1 MPVQSQILAK
11 TGSKKV
17 IHRIIEI
24 RTNVGGSVFTYGME
38 SNEAQGGEDTHEPEP
53 TLAAVVA
60 DTCSA
65 MLDAVAV
72 IDRIEAKQDA
82 WKVEFIDQA
91 RQIAEMTNH
100 GIVTVGST
108 LTEGKQREMVRRS
121 FVAEV
126 ACVLRV
132 PEPTAGQLIDDSEAL
147 MHRLP
152 LTLRALRDGEISLR
166 HARVIVDNVST
177 LDQHT
182 AQVLE
187 ETALPYAKTLTV
199 SRFSHKAR
207 ILRERLDAESIV
219 ERTTRSAKDRRVE
232 FLPARDG
239 MAWFSL
245 YTTAPEAL
253 ALFTGVRETA
263 MRLQNKNETRTLAQL
278 AADVCADALAAGL
291 DSGRSSSDNAQ
302 ATTASTNPDR
312 RTAFSR
318 ITSTVV
324 VTVPVQTLMGQSDEP
339 GDLAGYGPIDPE
351 TARRLAGQSRTW
363 MRLLTDPDTGAPL
376 SLGRVKY
383 KPTKQMRAYLTLR
396 DGTCRFEG
404 CNRQSR
410 QCEID
415 HTRAW
420 EHGGPTDCDN
430 LAHLCPKHHRLKH
443 ETTWRVK
450 QRGGGSLE
458 WTSPDGRTYMTEPEM
473 TFSTPRS
480 ARESKIPPPPRV
492 NIAQPRAYPR
502 SSPPTH
508 SQAPSQA
515 SPPRESQAA
524 PRADPDE
531 SPPF

>member
-1 MPVQSQILAK
+1 MVLTS
-11 TGSKKV
+11 
-17 IHRIIEI
+17 
-24 RTNVGGSVFTYGME
+24 GME
-38 SNEAQGGEDTHEPEP
+38 STDAPGRKARHDPEK
-53 TLAAVVA
+53 TLTAVVA

-65 MLDAVAV
+65 MLDAVAI

-82 WKVEFIDQA
+82 WKIEFIDQA
-91 RQIAEMTNH
+91 RQIAEMTSH

-108 LTEGKQREMVRRS
+108 LTAAKQREMVRRS

-126 ACVLRV
+126 ACVLRL
-132 PEPTAGQLIDDSEAL
+132 PESTACQLIDDAAAL

-166 HARVIVDNVST
+166 HARVIVDNIST

-187 ETALPYAKTLTV
+187 ETALPFAKTLTV

-207 ILRERLDAESIV
+207 ILRERLDAGSIV
-219 ERTTRSAKDRRVE
+219 ARMTRSAKDRRVE

-253 ALFTGVRETA
+253 SLFTGVRETA
-263 MRLQNKNETRTLAQL
+263 MRLQNKDETRTLAQL
-278 AADVCADALAAGL
+278 AADVCADGLAAGL
-291 DSGRSSSDNAQ
+291 DSGCSSSDNAR
-302 ATTASTNPDR
+302 AATASTHPER

-318 ITSTVV
+318 ISPTVI

-339 GDLAGYGPIDPE
+339 GDLAGYGPIDPD
-351 TARRLAGQSRTW
+351 TARRLAGKSKTW
-363 MRLLTDPDTGAPL
+363 LRLLTDPDTGAPL
-376 SLGRVKY
+376 SLGRTKY
-383 KPTKQMRAYLTLR
+383 RPTKQMRAYLALR

-404 CNRQSR
+404 CNRQAR
-410 QCEID
+410 QCEVD

-420 EHGGPTDCDN
+420 EHGGSTDCDN

-443 ETTWRVK
+443 ETTWQAT
-450 QRGGGSLE
+450 QRGGGRVE
-458 WTSPDGRTYMTEPEM
+458 WTSPDGRTYLTEPEL
-473 TFSTPRS
+473 TFSP
-480 ARESKIPPPPRV
+480 RESIRDWGDPLPVPHTGS
-492 NIAQPRAYPR
+492 RA
-502 SSPPTH
+502 SPPTR
-508 SQAPSQA
+508 SQT
-515 SPPRESQAA
+515 PR
-524 PRADPDE
+524 RIDPHE